1 MQCRLPYDACRS
13 DGTPK
18 RFLMRL
24 YLLLLALNMLLSV
37 VFYVLAYYMAT
48 NIDRVVDKE
57 WGTPRFQVRHIY

>member
-1 MQCRLPYDACRS
+1 
-13 DGTPK
+13 
-18 RFLMRL
+18 MRL